1 MKAVIQRVV
10 SGSVRVEGDTVVSS
24 IGRGIVALVGIHR
37 DDTRADLDYIVR
49 KLVNL
54 RLWED
59 EGGRRWAKSAKDL
72 DLEILCVSQFT
83 LYHVMKVFI
92 KDLEKSTITQQIWLF
107 QGNKPDFHLAMSGD
121 KSKLFYEEFL
131 AEMKK
136 AHGSEEK
143 IKNGVFGAMM
153 EVNIVNDGPVTL
165 ELDSINNA
173 AANDNKKS
181 KADRT

>member
-1 MKAVIQRVV
+1 MKAVVQRVL
-10 SGSVRVEGDTVVSS
+10 SGSVSVDGEVVSS
-24 IGRGIVALVGIHR
+24 IGKGIVALIGIHK
-37 DDTRADLDYIVR
+37 DDTKTDLEYLVR
-49 KLVNL
+49 KLVSV

-83 LYHVMKVFI
+83 LYHVMK
-92 KDLEKSTITQQIWLF
+92 
-107 QGNKPDFHLAMSGD
+107 GNKPDFHLAMAGD
-121 KSKLFYEEFL
+121 QSKLFYEEFL
-131 AEMKK
+131 TQMKK
-136 AHGSEEK
+136 NHSSEDK

-173 AANDNKKS
+173 AAQQHAAKDKKTKS
-181 KADRT
+181 